1 MLVIVALLS
10 LGICS
15 MNMESFKNHSMHKDW
30 SEKEYMVKYEE
41 EDPYLVAQ
49 NNNLF
54 DFTRETPKYEEA
66 SISNSSHVSGFAF
79 ESEMV
84 LFFALLIYQCS
95 YCGRLF

>member
-49 NNNLF
+49 NNNTERIQFLTVRMF
-54 DFTRETPKYEEA
+54 PGLL
-66 SISNSSHVSGFAF
+66 SNRRWSCF
-79 ESEMV
+79 
-84 LFFALLIYQCS
+84 LC
-95 YCGRLF
+95 C